1 MWRGV
6 GLWCLQLSS
15 LATESTRLTLVQIL
29 LQRKGLKMNPF
40 TTMYYVSPVCFVCLL
55 VGGPRTVMLRGGC
68 PIHRIPKQAS
78 DGFLL
83 LTHKP

>member
-1 MWRGV
+1 MQLWRV
-6 GLWCLQLSS
+6 QLSS

-55 VGGPRTVMLRGGC
+55 VRHLIHCHPAGGC
-68 PIHRIPKQAS
+68 PIHRIPK
-78 DGFLL
+78 
-83 LTHKP
+83 